1 MKTNEKS
8 RPISEEAV
16 LSQSSKDGLCGFF
29 KLLLTIDKRNNPG
42 LYGSDKSGHHP
53 NPAEKRPHGI
63 CLR

>member
-1 MKTNEKS
+1 MKNHRLFQKT
-8 RPISEEAV
+8 A
-16 LSQSSKDGLCGFF
+16 LSQSSKDSLCGFF

-53 NPAEKRPHGI
+53 NPAEKRAHGI